1 MRGEGRD
8 VEEYAWVRRARA
20 EERASGGSRVGP
32 HRDQFLTSA
41 MLCVGAVSVCIVSVM
56 IAGGLAFVG
65 LSDNAAMRTSGMDF
79 VRNGADAWTSAGAY
93 RARGADG
100 GGVDS
105 ALYTPSPNARQ
116 SPYGSNERFDY
127 FAQPDRLDQSKLID
141 ELDRRYGERL
151 QAMMRQ
157 LRASSESG
165 DVSLTSTQTRGEDP
179 SFLPPAPMTEK
190 EREMN
195 TVAEK
200 VRRLPNQRLPSAEDE
215 EDEKDDEKKEMDVEE
230 LDVEPSDPSDGV
242 EIEAVHPRGASSSSS
257 SSSSSSARATSK
269 RRHRRRR
276 GGDGATAA
284 EESEYDALNDRPEAM
299 VRKARERFEEYENTQ
314 EWHEK
319 IKTDADNYA
328 ERLEEIYAILKSK
341 GIAGARARDEIKL
354 GVEAVRQW
362 HATVSK
368 DLRLK
373 LTVMEVALQKL
384 AYAKAQDG
392 RARVRALSED
402 IDDELAALTTT
413 NGRVRALEATLNKL
427 MRALMV
433 VERHSTREEKTSSS
447 RDVAAKT
454 GADESRSLAPEDLL
468 PADDDAQA
476 HEEVMKK
483 WNNVEELWTGGS
495 SSAKPSSDVAR
506 MRPKSSA
513 AAAKQ
518 TKDADMAD
526 LSASELV
533 DETGQDVTNAV
544 EDAKPAFQGDDAPWV
559 RASLGA
565 ARLGAA
571 PTGRTTTTTTVTT
584 ADGSALGV
592 QMLPGATL
600 ADVLKQIVRVVMN
613 VTDALDGKS
622 FRLDSDAL
630 NVTVM
635 VNSSDAS
642 LVTSPSADDA
652 NATREAREARL
663 GSVLKASIV
672 DAATEALSSAPR
684 RLARLGS
691 SWGANEWT
699 GTDAAD
705 ATWDPIRGKGDVDTG
720 VYVDDASVRLDS
732 TAPPRGGDEDATTL
746 RATPTPREEDFQGKS
761 KKKVVEAFAKA
772 EHKSAEAWR
781 QEAMKAQRKLE
792 ELSAKG
798 MEDDA
803 DLKKTA
809 SSVSKLKGLVREFK
823 KALVKETKARAEAER
838 ALEEETTR
846 SAEEQEDTEKRV
858 VEQAKLQ
865 ILAARAEAR
874 DASTARIQAEREAE
888 KAVKEKVALAKAAA
902 KVQASADK
910 ALKNL
915 MVDAEKVTDKN
926 GDENSVAGALSAAAA
941 AAGRVATGSVPPA
954 PPAPPG
960 ENPTT
965 WDSAVKEVKVDAS
978 KPSSSKKKTAK
989 SSSAGRD
996 ASKSKSKS
1004 SSSSSSDDD
1013 DDVHPDGGEH
1023 TFETELKI
1031 KAYDVSKKD
1040 VKLIRAATL
1049 SLLDARARGACDDDR
1064 LSLRKTT
1071 DADGAVRITITC
1083 PGVPTANLLDR
1094 AHDAV
1099 RWAFDGARRFG
1110 ANLVKIGFKAGDA
1123 TDIELATDA

>member
-1 MRGEGRD
+1 
-8 VEEYAWVRRARA
+8 
-20 EERASGGSRVGP
+20 
-32 HRDQFLTSA
+32 
-41 MLCVGAVSVCIVSVM
+41 
-56 IAGGLAFVG
+56 
-65 LSDNAAMRTSGMDF
+65 
-79 VRNGADAWTSAGAY
+79 
-93 RARGADG
+93 
-100 GGVDS
+100 
-105 ALYTPSPNARQ
+105 
-116 SPYGSNERFDY
+116 
-127 FAQPDRLDQSKLID
+127 
-141 ELDRRYGERL
+141 
-151 QAMMRQ
+151 
-157 LRASSESG
+157 
-165 DVSLTSTQTRGEDP
+165 
-179 SFLPPAPMTEK
+179 
-190 EREMN
+190 
-195 TVAEK
+195 
-200 VRRLPNQRLPSAEDE
+200 
-215 EDEKDDEKKEMDVEE
+215 
-230 LDVEPSDPSDGV
+230 
-242 EIEAVHPRGASSSSS
+242 
-257 SSSSSSARATSK
+257 
-269 RRHRRRR
+269 
-276 GGDGATAA
+276 
-284 EESEYDALNDRPEAM
+284 
-299 VRKARERFEEYENTQ
+299 
-314 EWHEK
+314 
-319 IKTDADNYA
+319 
-328 ERLEEIYAILKSK
+328 
-341 GIAGARARDEIKL
+341 
-354 GVEAVRQW
+354 
-362 HATVSK
+362 
-368 DLRLK
+368 
-373 LTVMEVALQKL
+373 
-384 AYAKAQDG
+384 
-392 RARVRALSED
+392 
-402 IDDELAALTTT
+402 
-413 NGRVRALEATLNKL
+413 
-427 MRALMV
+427 
-433 VERHSTREEKTSSS
+433 
-447 RDVAAKT
+447 
-454 GADESRSLAPEDLL
+454 
-468 PADDDAQA
+468 
-476 HEEVMKK
+476 
-483 WNNVEELWTGGS
+483 
-495 SSAKPSSDVAR
+495 
-506 MRPKSSA
+506 
-513 AAAKQ
+513 
-518 TKDADMAD
+518 
-526 LSASELV
+526 
-533 DETGQDVTNAV
+533 
-544 EDAKPAFQGDDAPWV
+544 
-559 RASLGA
+559 
-565 ARLGAA
+565 
-571 PTGRTTTTTTVTT
+571 
-584 ADGSALGV
+584 
-592 QMLPGATL
+592 MLPGATL

-672 DAATEALSSAPR
+672 DATAKALSSAPR

-965 WDSAVKEVKVDAS
+965 WDSAVKEVKDDAS

-989 SSSAGRD
+989 SSAAGRD

-1004 SSSSSSDDD
+1004 KSSSSSSDD

-1040 VKLIRAATL
+1040 IKLIRAATL
-1049 SLLDARARGACDDDR
+1049 SSSTRAREARA
-1064 LSLRKTT
+1064 TT
-1071 DADGAVRITITC
+1071 TASPSAKPPT
-1083 PGVPTANLLDR
+1083 PTAPCASPSPAR
-1094 AHDAV
+1094 A
-1099 RWAFDGARRFG
+1099 FPPPTFSIARTTPCVGPSTARVDS
-1110 ANLVKIGFKAGDA
+1110 APISSRSVSKPA
-1123 TDIELATDA
+1123 TPPTSSSRPTRERTERIIV

>member
-257 SSSSSSARATSK
+257 ARAPPK

-495 SSAKPSSDVAR
+495 SSAKPTDVAR

-672 DAATEALSSAPR
+672 DATAKALSSAPR

-965 WDSAVKEVKVDAS
+965 WDSAVKEVKDDAS

-996 ASKSKSKS
+996 ASKSKSK

-1040 VKLIRAATL
+1040 IKLIRAATL